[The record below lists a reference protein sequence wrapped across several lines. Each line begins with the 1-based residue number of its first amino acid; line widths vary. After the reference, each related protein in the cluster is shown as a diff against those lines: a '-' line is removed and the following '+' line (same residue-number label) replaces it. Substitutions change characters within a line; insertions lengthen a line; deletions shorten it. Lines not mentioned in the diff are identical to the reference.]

1 MENACVRRC
10 KCVCPSY
17 VVYSRRRSTSVVL
30 RHIYTRRYYI
40 ISYSLV
46 GVWCLVPYTSPQ
58 PARHNTYLMMR
69 YISYLLYECYCCL
82 YISTYGMIRCVSI
95 LNYIPPL
102 SSLISDF
109 AGRTCVRTYNT
120 YHTYDVSRCDLQISS
135 TLGAWGHSSTAIYGN
150 HQAVSC

>member
-10 KCVCPSY
+10 KCVCVPVVRSVQQEEYFGRPS
-17 VVYSRRRSTSVVL
+17 T
-30 RHIYTRRYYI
+30 YTRRYYI

-95 LNYIPPL
+95 LNYIAPL

-120 YHTYDVSRCDLQISS
+120 YHTYDVSRRDLQIS